1 MRYAKDEQDA
11 KDIFQE
17 AFIKIFK
24 QLKNLGDPTALDT
37 WMRKIAV
44 HTAIDFYH
52 HQMKTKMNDCDIIL
66 ETRLKNEEYEKM
78 MDNLNN
84 EQLVGIINDMPVGYR
99 MVFNMYVME
108 GYKHREIAELLSI
121 SENTSKSQLKDAKIY
136 LKKRLLEMGIMSY
149 EVA

>member
-24 QLKNLGDPTALDT
+24 QLKNLGDPTALDA

-52 HQMKTKMNDCDIIL
+52 HQ
-66 ETRLKNEEYEKM
+66 
-78 MDNLNN
+78 
-84 EQLVGIINDMPVGYR
+84 
-99 MVFNMYVME
+99 
-108 GYKHREIAELLSI
+108 
-121 SENTSKSQLKDAKIY
+121 
-136 LKKRLLEMGIMSY
+136 
-149 EVA
+149 